1 MKPFIITDQDK
12 MRLTLTLNPNT
23 IESSS
28 YNGGFWVEIEPASE
42 GDFHL
47 CFFRADDLAK
57 IGVAFLKAAAYLEHH
72 DINKKLKEKAEKAL
86 QD

>member
-12 MRLTLTLNPNT
+12 MRLTLTLNANT
-23 IESSS
+23 MESDS
-28 YNGGFWVEIEPASE
+28 YTGGFWVEIEPANE

-72 DINKKLKEKAEKAL
+72 ETNKKLKEKVDKAL